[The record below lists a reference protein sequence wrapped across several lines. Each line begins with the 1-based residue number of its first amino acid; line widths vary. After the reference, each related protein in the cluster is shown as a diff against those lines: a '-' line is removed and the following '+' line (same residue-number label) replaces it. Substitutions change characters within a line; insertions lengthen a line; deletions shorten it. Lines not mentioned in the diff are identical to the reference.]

1 MKMPA
6 EEAHERVQND
16 PDASPYEKMLPLD
29 YFHAIEEA
37 YVDNLNQ
44 ARNQGTTVIELNVS
58 MLRTDEVK
66 FNYVVF
72 FLKNSTDI
80 ELNINII

>member
-1 MKMPA
+1 MPA

-72 FLKNSTDI
+72 FYK
-80 ELNINII
+80 E